1 MTFIPLDD
9 FMIYY
14 EDSERVRDHCLAFLK
29 ELKRM
34 DTTCDI
40 CDKDR
45 SPDFQLICRPCLAEM
60 RFQIVSNYLTAVENR
75 LAGAYYEHT
84 GEELWEAMCDE
95 KERMKE
101 LANAEKN

>member
-1 MTFIPLDD
+1 VTFIPLDD

-40 CDKDR
+40 CEEDK
-45 SPDFQLICRPCLAEM
+45 SPDFQLICNQCYREQDRNSRFAFLTLFISRVEQRVTDGHEYHSAIEDVYLEM
-60 RFQIVSNYLTAVENR
+60 
-75 LAGAYYEHT
+75 
-84 GEELWEAMCDE
+84 E
-95 KERMKE
+95 KEF
-101 LANAEKN
+101 NAPKN